1 MEATLAILLNNMQI
15 LQSLLLHKE
24 VVPYGLIPF
33 YIWPLLHIQSHS
45 SKFLWDLDQFFSKYH
60 STF

>member
-45 SKFLWDLDQFFSKYH
+45 TKFLWDLDQFFS
-60 STF
+60 